1 MRISIVTAEV
11 FVQKLLTSVSGL
23 LKNRFVKNAGWIGL
37 SELVNRVTRLIT
49 AIILARYL
57 TPLEFGVAAV
67 ALTANDLIK
76 ILAQNGVGAKIVQ
89 ASEDELESICQAAYQ
104 INWLFCGGLFAL
116 QMIVAFFVGYYYQ
129 NTEVAKMIGFLSLV
143 YLMMP
148 FALVEAFL
156 IQRDNRLNVTAVIGA
171 TQTSV
176 DNLLTVILAISGLGV
191 WAIILPK
198 VIVGPIWVIGT
209 LSQQS
214 WRRDSSVQKAN
225 FSNILN
231 YGKNI
236 LGSEI
241 SKALRLHSDNLIVAF
256 FLGLEA
262 AGIYF
267 FAKNAGLGISLS
279 LISAFNQSLFAH
291 LCDYKNRKK
300 QFKNEFFRSLKIVSM
315 LLIPIILLQG
325 GLSHWYVP
333 VVFGEQWESAT
344 IILMLMCFSAIP
356 RPFGEAAS
364 ELMKSVGEVKRDLHW
379 NIVFTIMFVLAIL
392 IGQMAG
398 LLGVV
403 IAVLIV
409 HLLCP
414 LYCIWATR
422 AVFSSRG
429 VPNRLAYQQGD

>member
-1 MRISIVTAEV
+1 ML
-11 FVQKLLTSVSGL
+11 VQKLLTSISSL
-23 LKNRFVKNAGWIGL
+23 LKNRFVKNASWIGL

-104 INWLFCGGLFAL
+104 INWIFCGGLFAL
-116 QMIVAFFVGYYYQ
+116 QMIVAFVVGHYYQ

-156 IQRDNRLNVTAVIGA
+156 IQRANRLNITAVIGA

-214 WRRDSSVQKAN
+214 WRRDSSVQRAN

-241 SKALRLHSDNLIVAF
+241 SKALRLHCDNLIVAF

-291 LCDYKNRKK
+291 LCDFKNRKK
-300 QFKNEFFRSLKIVSM
+300 QFKKEFFRSLKIISM
-315 LLIPIILLQG
+315 LLIPLILLQG

-333 VVFGEQWESAT
+333 VVFGEQWENAT
-344 IILMLMCFSAIP
+344 VILMLMCFSAIP
-356 RPFGEAAS
+356 RPFAEAAS

-392 IGQMAG
+392 LGQVAG
-398 LLGVV
+398 LLGVA

-422 AVFSSRG
+422 AVFSSHG